1 MRGTLPPACPLL
13 AAILFLLLVLVPTR
27 TRVATAGTLAPIKGN
42 VKVGEL
48 VMSPI
53 GVGTWA
59 WGNRFLW
66 GYDSARDDAELRAT
80 YDYVVSKGVT
90 WFDTA
95 DSYGTGALAGQSEK
109 LLGQFAQQGNT
120 KKAKVNFCTKL
131 APYPFRIGEQ
141 SMLSAAAESSARLGR
156 PLDMVQLHWPP
167 VAWLQPG
174 QETAYLRAF
183 ARLVADGR
191 ATQVGV
197 SNYGPQTLR
206 RAAQTAADAG
216 ARIASNQ
223 VQFSLL
229 SRYPLTSGLDE
240 ACAEL
245 GVRPI
250 GYSPLALGLLTD
262 KYTVDNLPSGP
273 RGLLFREFLPVM
285 GNLLGEL
292 RSVARSRKKTVSQV
306 ALNWNLQKGFLVL
319 VGVRSVAQAKD
330 NLGAVGWA
338 LTPAEVEALDRAAAK
353 VPKQLIQN
361 SFQTS

>member
-1 MRGTLPPACPLL
+1 MLTILL
-13 AAILFLLLVLVPTR
+13 SLLLLLLGVLALALTPAP
-27 TRVATAGTLAPIKGN
+27 ATTVLPPIKGN
-42 VKVGEL
+42 VKVGDL

-66 GYDSARDDAELRAT
+66 GYDSARDDAELCAT
-80 YDYVVSKGVT
+80 YNYVVGRGVT

-109 LLGQFAQQGNT
+109 LLGQFAQTNAKT
-120 KKAKVNFCTKL
+120 KNKINFCTKL
-131 APYPFRIGEQ
+131 APYPFRVGEQ
-141 SMLSAAAESSARLGR
+141 SMLTAAAESSARLGR

-174 QETAYLRAF
+174 QEAAYLRAF

-197 SNYGPQTLR
+197 SNYGPTTLR
-206 RAAQTAADAG
+206 RAAQTAAAAG

-229 SRYPLTSGLDE
+229 SRYPLTSGLAE
-240 ACAEL
+240 TCAEL

-262 KYTVDNLPSGP
+262 KYTVDALPSGP

-285 GNLLGEL
+285 GPLLGEL
-292 RSVARSRKKTVSQV
+292 RSVARFRKKTVSQV

-338 LTPAEVEALDRAAAK
+338 LSPAEVEALDRAAAK

-361 SFQTS
+361 SFQTN